1 MRRAVE
7 RLPPLNLFRILA
19 HAESAMRPL
28 QRFGASVLGELSLD
42 PYLRELAILRVA
54 ARRDAEYEWI
64 QHVPIAQDLGMDE
77 AHLEA
82 LKATDTASGS
92 SNVFSVPELAVVRFT
107 DQVLADGK
115 VEAEIFQQVYEL
127 LDARRVVELLLAI
140 GLYQML
146 GQVMT
151 AVEIDLDEAAG
162 REVIESSLPRP
173 GTDAGRRRA
182 G

>member
-1 MRRAVE
+1 
-7 RLPPLNLFRILA
+7 
-19 HAESAMRPL
+19 
-28 QRFGASVLGELSLD
+28 
-42 PYLRELAILRVA
+42 
-54 ARRDAEYEWI
+54 
-64 QHVPIAQDLGMDE
+64 
-77 AHLEA
+77 
-82 LKATDTASGS
+82 
-92 SNVFSVPELAVVRFT
+92 VFSVPELAVVRFT